1 MDSWI
6 DLYNIFAGFVEGFY
20 TDFFFWVL
28 NTSISASF
36 LVAAI
41 IILRLILKKAPKA
54 LIVALWGMVAIRLIC
69 PFSIESALSLVPSEE
84 TIPTEQFETA
94 ETRNDDYNL
103 HIISNPIYPEEVDY
117 KMPGTVEN
125 NSIKSIYAYFCWLG
139 GMGVMIIYSAASYIV
154 IKRKVRVSAPYKEN
168 ILIW

>member
-6 DLYNIFAGFVEGFY
+6 DIYNIFAGFAERFY

-54 LIVALWGMVAIRLIC
+54 MIVALWGMVAIRLIC
-69 PFSIESALSLVPSEE
+69 PFSLESALSLIPSEE
-84 TIPTEQFETA
+84 TIPTEQFETF
-94 ETRNDDYNL
+94 ETQNDDYNL
-103 HIISNPIYPEEVDY
+103 HIVSNPIYSDDVDY
-117 KMPGTVEN
+117 TMPGDVGS
-125 NSIKSIYAYFCWLG
+125 NSLDSIYAYFGWLG
-139 GMGVMIIYSAASYIV
+139 GMGIMLSYYHE
-154 IKRKVRVSAPYKEN
+154 APTA
-168 ILIW
+168 